1 MKYSEYKY
9 KFKVEEN
16 FSIELPFKIP
26 DFEHQYASLKDG
38 ILSVKRGYA
47 WDGASGPIINTQDTL
62 VASLVHDVLYQAM
75 RLNLIKSSKEN
86 RKIAD
91 KNFFE
96 ILKMNGVNSIRRKV
110 WYFAVR
116 LFGKKST
123 IKIQENDKVKDTS
136 EKMYSKI

>member
-1 MKYSEYKY
+1 MKYSDYKY

-26 DFEHQYASLKDG
+26 DFVHPYASLKDG

-47 WDGASGPIINTQDTL
+47 WDGASGPIINTRDTL

-75 RLNLIKSSKEN
+75 RLNLIKSSKDN

-123 IKIQENDKVKDTS
+123 IKIQDNDKIKETD
-136 EKMYSKI
+136 

>member
-1 MKYSEYKY
+1 
-9 KFKVEEN
+9 
-16 FSIELPFKIP
+16 
-26 DFEHQYASLKDG
+26 
-38 ILSVKRGYA
+38 
-47 WDGASGPIINTQDTL
+47 
-62 VASLVHDVLYQAM
+62 M

-123 IKIQENDKVKDTS
+123 KSLQDNDKVKDTN
-136 EKMYSKI
+136 EKL

>member
-1 MKYSEYKY
+1 MKYSKYKY

-26 DFEHQYASLKDG
+26 DFEHEYASSKDG
-38 ILSVKRGYA
+38 ILSVKKGYA
-47 WDGASGPIINTQDTL
+47 WDGASGPIINTRDTL

-86 RKIAD
+86 RMIAD

-123 IKIQENDKVKDTS
+123 IKIQDNDKIKETD
-136 EKMYSKI
+136 

>member
-26 DFEHQYASLKDG
+26 DFEHPYASSKDG
-38 ILSVKRGYA
+38 ILSIKRGYA
-47 WDGASGPIINTQDTL
+47 WDGASGPIINTRDTL

-96 ILKMNGVNSIRRKV
+96 ILKMHGVNSIRRKV

-123 IKIQENDKVKDTS
+123 IKIQENDKVKDTN
-136 EKMYSKI
+136 EKL

>member
-1 MKYSEYKY
+1 MKYSKYKY

-16 FSIELPFKIP
+16 FSIELPIKTP
-26 DFEHQYASLKDG
+26 DFEHPYASSKDG
-38 ILSVKRGYA
+38 ILSIKRGYA
-47 WDGASGPIINTQDTL
+47 WDGASGPIINTRDTL

-123 IKIQENDKVKDTS
+123 IKIQDNDKIKETD
-136 EKMYSKI
+136 

>member
-1 MKYSEYKY
+1 MKYSKYKY

-26 DFEHQYASLKDG
+26 DFVHPYASLKDG
-38 ILSVKRGYA
+38 ILSVKKGYA
-47 WDGASGPIINTQDTL
+47 WDGASGPIINTRDTL

-86 RKIAD
+86 RMIAD

-123 IKIQENDKVKDTS
+123 KSLQDNDKVKETD
-136 EKMYSKI
+136 

>member
-26 DFEHQYASLKDG
+26 DFEHPYASSKDG
-38 ILSVKRGYA
+38 ILSVKKGYA
-47 WDGASGPIINTQDTL
+47 WDGASGPIINTRDTL

-123 IKIQENDKVKDTS
+123 IKIQENDKVKDTN
-136 EKMYSKI
+136 EKL

>member
-16 FSIELPFKIP
+16 FSIELPIRIA

-38 ILSVKRGYA
+38 VLEIKKGYA
-47 WDGASGPIINTQDTL
+47 WDGASGPIINTRDTL

-75 RLNLIKSSKEN
+75 RLNLIKPNSEN
-86 RKIAD
+86 KKTAD
-91 KNFFE
+91 KIFFE
-96 ILKMNGVNSIRRKV
+96 ILKMHGVNAIRRKV

-123 IKIQENDKVKDTS
+123 KNIQDNDKVKETN
-136 EKMYSKI
+136 

>member
-26 DFEHQYASLKDG
+26 DFEHEYASSKDG
-38 ILSVKRGYA
+38 ILSVKKGYA
-47 WDGASGPIINTQDTL
+47 WDGASGPIINTRDTL

-75 RLNLIKSSKEN
+75 RLNLIKSNKEN
-86 RKIAD
+86 RMIAD

-96 ILKMNGVNSIRRKV
+96 ILKIHGVNSIRRKV

-123 IKIQENDKVKDTS
+123 IKIQDNDKVKETD
-136 EKMYSKI
+136 

>member
-26 DFEHQYASLKDG
+26 DFVHSYASLKDG

-47 WDGASGPIINTQDTL
+47 WDGASGPIINTRDTL

-86 RKIAD
+86 RQIAD

-123 IKIQENDKVKDTS
+123 KSLQENDKVKETD
-136 EKMYSKI
+136 

>member
-1 MKYSEYKY
+1 MKYSKYKY

-26 DFEHQYASLKDG
+26 DFVHSYASLKDG

-47 WDGASGPIINTQDTL
+47 WDGASGPIINTRDTL

-86 RKIAD
+86 RQIAD

-123 IKIQENDKVKDTS
+123 IKIQDNDKVKETD
-136 EKMYSKI
+136 

>member
-1 MKYSEYKY
+1 MKYSKYKY

-26 DFEHQYASLKDG
+26 DFVHPYASLKDG
-38 ILSVKRGYA
+38 ILSVKRSYA
-47 WDGASGPIINTQDTL
+47 WAGASGPVINTRDTL

-75 RLNLIKSSKEN
+75 RLNLIKPSKEN

-123 IKIQENDKVKDTS
+123 IKIQDNDKIKETD
-136 EKMYSKI
+136 

>member
-1 MKYSEYKY
+1 MKYSKYKY

-26 DFEHQYASLKDG
+26 DFVHPYASLKDG
-38 ILSVKRGYA
+38 VLSVKRGYA
-47 WDGASGPIINTQDTL
+47 WDGASGPIINTRDTL

-86 RKIAD
+86 RQIAD

-123 IKIQENDKVKDTS
+123 IKIQDNDKVKETD
-136 EKMYSKI
+136 

>member
-26 DFEHQYASLKDG
+26 DFVHSYASLKDG

-47 WDGASGPIINTQDTL
+47 WDGASGPIINTRDTL

-110 WYFAVR
+110 WYLAVR

-123 IKIQENDKVKDTS
+123 KSLQDNDKVKDTN
-136 EKMYSKI
+136 EKL

>member
-26 DFEHQYASLKDG
+26 DFVHPYASLKDG

-47 WDGASGPIINTQDTL
+47 WDGASGPIINTRDTL

-86 RKIAD
+86 RQVAD

-123 IKIQENDKVKDTS
+123 IKIQDNDKIKETD
-136 EKMYSKI
+136 

>member
-26 DFEHQYASLKDG
+26 DFVHPYASSKDG

-47 WDGASGPIINTQDTL
+47 WDGASGPIINTRDTL

-86 RKIAD
+86 RQIAD

-123 IKIQENDKVKDTS
+123 IKIQDNDKIKETD
-136 EKMYSKI
+136 

>member
-1 MKYSEYKY
+1 MKYSKYKY

-26 DFEHQYASLKDG
+26 DFVHPYASLKDG

-47 WDGASGPIINTQDTL
+47 WDGASGPIINTRDTL

-75 RLNLIKSSKEN
+75 RLNLIKPSKEN

-96 ILKMNGVNSIRRKV
+96 ILKMNCVNSIRRKV

-123 IKIQENDKVKDTS
+123 IKIQDNDKIKETD
-136 EKMYSKI
+136 

>member
-1 MKYSEYKY
+1 MKYSDYKY

-26 DFEHQYASLKDG
+26 DFVHPYASLKDG

-47 WDGASGPIINTQDTL
+47 WDGASGPIINTRDTL

-75 RLNLIKSSKEN
+75 RLNLIKSSTEN
-86 RKIAD
+86 RQIAD

-123 IKIQENDKVKDTS
+123 IKIQDNDKIKETD
-136 EKMYSKI
+136 

>member
-26 DFEHQYASLKDG
+26 DFEHPYASSKDG
-38 ILSVKRGYA
+38 ILSVKKGYA
-47 WDGASGPIINTQDTL
+47 WDGASGPIINTRDTL
-62 VASLVHDVLYQAM
+62 VASLVHNVLYQAM

-86 RKIAD
+86 RQIAD

-123 IKIQENDKVKDTS
+123 IKIQENDKVKDTN
-136 EKMYSKI
+136 EKL

>member
-1 MKYSEYKY
+1 MKYSKYKY

-26 DFEHQYASLKDG
+26 DFVHPYASLKDG

-47 WDGASGPIINTQDTL
+47 WDGASGPIINTRDTL

-75 RLNLIKSSKEN
+75 RLNLIKPSKEN

-96 ILKMNGVNSIRRKV
+96 ILKMNGVNSFRSKV
-110 WYFAVR
+110 WYLAVK

-123 IKIQENDKVKDTS
+123 KSLQDNDKIKETN
-136 EKMYSKI
+136 

>member
-26 DFEHQYASLKDG
+26 DFEHPYASSKDS
-38 ILSVKRGYA
+38 ILEIKKGYA
-47 WDGASGPIINTQDTL
+47 WDGASGPIINTRDTL

-96 ILKMNGVNSIRRKV
+96 ILKMHGVNAIRRKV

-116 LFGKKST
+116 FFGKKST
-123 IKIQENDKVKDTS
+123 NSLQDNDKIKETD
-136 EKMYSKI
+136 

>member
-16 FSIELPFKIP
+16 FSVELPIKIA
-26 DFEHQYASLKDG
+26 DFEQPYATSKNG
-38 ILSVKRGYA
+38 ILEIKKGYA
-47 WDGASGPIINTQDTL
+47 WDGASGPVINTQNTL
-62 VASLVHDVLYQAM
+62 IASLVHDVLYQAM
-75 RLNLIKSSKEN
+75 RLNLIKPNKVN

-110 WYFAVR
+110 WYLAVR

-123 IKIQENDKVKDTS
+123 VKIQDNDKIKDTNL
-136 EKMYSKI
+136 

>member
-1 MKYSEYKY
+1 MKYSKYKHKY

-75 RLNLIKSSKEN
+75 RLNLIKSSEEN
-86 RKIAD
+86 KRIAD

-96 ILKMNGVNSIRRKV
+96 ILKMHGVNSIRRKV

-123 IKIQENDKVKDTS
+123 KTLQDNDKIKETD
-136 EKMYSKI
+136 

>member
-1 MKYSEYKY
+1 MKYSKYKY

-26 DFEHQYASLKDG
+26 DFVHPYASLKDV

-47 WDGASGPIINTQDTL
+47 WDGASGPIINTRDTL

-86 RKIAD
+86 RQIAD

-123 IKIQENDKVKDTS
+123 IKIQDNDKIKETD
-136 EKMYSKI
+136 

>member
-1 MKYSEYKY
+1 MKYSKYKY

-16 FSIELPFKIP
+16 FSIELPFKIT
-26 DFEHQYASLKDG
+26 DFVHPYASLKDG

-47 WDGASGPIINTQDTL
+47 WDGASGPIINTRDTL

-86 RKIAD
+86 RQIAD

-123 IKIQENDKVKDTS
+123 IKIQDNDKIKETD
-136 EKMYSKI
+136 

>member
-1 MKYSEYKY
+1 MKYSKYKY

-26 DFEHQYASLKDG
+26 DFEHPYASSKDS
-38 ILSVKRGYA
+38 ILSIKRGYA
-47 WDGASGPIINTQDTL
+47 WNGASGPVINTRDTL
-62 VASLVHDVLYQAM
+62 VASLVHNVLYQAM

-86 RKIAD
+86 RMIAD

-123 IKIQENDKVKDTS
+123 IKIQENDKVKETN
-136 EKMYSKI
+136 

>member
-1 MKYSEYKY
+1 MH
-9 KFKVEEN
+9 
-16 FSIELPFKIP
+16 P
-26 DFEHQYASLKDG
+26 YASLKDG

-47 WDGASGPIINTQDTL
+47 WDGASGPIINTRDTL

-86 RKIAD
+86 RQIAD

-123 IKIQENDKVKDTS
+123 IKIQDNDKIKETD
-136 EKMYSKI
+136 

>member
-26 DFEHQYASLKDG
+26 DFVHPYASSKDG
-38 ILSVKRGYA
+38 ILSVKKGYA
-47 WDGASGPIINTQDTL
+47 WDGASGPIINTRDTL

-86 RKIAD
+86 RMIAD

-123 IKIQENDKVKDTS
+123 IKIQDNDKVKDTS
-136 EKMYSKI
+136 ENCIQKI

>member
-26 DFEHQYASLKDG
+26 DFEHEYASSKDG

-47 WDGASGPIINTQDTL
+47 WDGASGPIINTRDTL

-96 ILKMNGVNSIRRKV
+96 ILKMHGVNSIRRKV

-123 IKIQENDKVKDTS
+123 IKIQENDNIKETD
-136 EKMYSKI
+136 

>member
-38 ILSVKRGYA
+38 ILEIKKGYA
-47 WDGASGPIINTQDTL
+47 WDGASGPIINTRDTL
-62 VASLVHDVLYQAM
+62 IASLVYDVLYQAM

-86 RKIAD
+86 RQIAD

-123 IKIQENDKVKDTS
+123 IKIQENDKVKDTN
-136 EKMYSKI
+136 EKL

>member
-1 MKYSEYKY
+1 MKYSKYKY

-26 DFEHQYASLKDG
+26 DFEHEYASSKDG

-47 WDGASGPIINTQDTL
+47 WDGASGPIINTRDTL

-86 RKIAD
+86 RQIAD

-96 ILKMNGVNSIRRKV
+96 ILKMNGVNSVRRKV
-110 WYFAVR
+110 WYLAVR

-123 IKIQENDKVKDTS
+123 IKIQENDKVKDTN
-136 EKMYSKI
+136 EKL

>member
-16 FSIELPFKIP
+16 FSIELPIRIA

-38 ILSVKRGYA
+38 VLEIKKGYA
-47 WDGASGPIINTQDTL
+47 WDGASGPIINTRDTL

-75 RLNLIKSSKEN
+75 RLNLIKPNSEN
-86 RKIAD
+86 KKTAD
-91 KNFFE
+91 KIFFE
-96 ILKMNGVNSIRRKV
+96 ILKMHGVNAIRRKV

-123 IKIQENDKVKDTS
+123 KNIQDNDKVKETD
-136 EKMYSKI
+136 